1 MLALE
6 LEELLDLLV
15 DEEVAE
21 AERLLRALLELLLL
35 VRLLVLDLEDV
46 VLLGAERLVVDFFT
60 AMELSAS
67 LTIPEYDLET
77 ALGFESAYHM
87 LESCYSSEKSER
99 GLRQFQSPEE
109 ARSLRKT
116 NRTSVPFPG
125 ILENSN
131 PLF

>member
-60 AMELSAS
+60 AIELSAS
-67 LTIPEYDLET
+67 LTLPEYDLET
-77 ALGFESAYHM
+77 TPGFESSHDM
-87 LESCYSSEKSER
+87 LERCYSSEKFE
-99 GLRQFQSPEE
+99 
-109 ARSLRKT
+109 
-116 NRTSVPFPG
+116 
-125 ILENSN
+125 SN
-131 PLF
+131 